1 MDCYHEHVKVLR
13 LPCVTSVADLTF
25 RSVLQ
30 EAGVVAPSEGN
41 VKLEQF
47 LNMDVVTLVEA

>member
-1 MDCYHEHVKVLR
+1 MECYHGHVKVLR
-13 LPCVTSVADLTF
+13 LPCVTSVADLAF

-47 LNMDVVTLVEA
+47 LNMDVVTLVEV